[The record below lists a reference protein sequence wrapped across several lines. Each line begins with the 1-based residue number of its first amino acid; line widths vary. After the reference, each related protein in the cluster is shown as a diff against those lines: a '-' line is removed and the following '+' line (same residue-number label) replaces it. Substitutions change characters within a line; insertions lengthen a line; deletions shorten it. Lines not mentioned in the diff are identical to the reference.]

1 MSSIFHGRERMVDLE
16 SLVAGVILIV
26 VGVVS
31 IYLEK
36 YQLGASDYIALI
48 VGLCVTVVALFIT
61 EKYTNPSRLRRIG
74 RFVFLFVF
82 LGVFI
87 PLIQS
92 MPVIGTSLMVGFGLG
107 FLVYSFLPL

>member
-1 MSSIFHGRERMVDLE
+1 MSSIFRDRERTIDLE

-48 VGLCVTVVALFIT
+48 LGLCGTVVALFIV
-61 EKYTNPSRLRRIG
+61 KYTDLSRLGRIG